1 MRHGWGKN
9 IWYLECINRNFQ
21 KLKKQKKTLGK
32 IAECP
37 RTLGKPQ
44 KLKGPHDKGTK
55 RKRKKRKEKIL
66 GAIIQDNFP
75 KLMLDSTS

>member
-44 KLKGPHDKGTK
+44 KLKGTHDKCTK

-66 GAIIQDNFP
+66 GAIRQDNFP